1 MPLEIQGHVHLD
13 MSTSLSAFPHP
24 YPHVGQGQLCFPAAE
39 ALTWTMSPGLPLSQ
53 AFPNL
58 TSEASSD
65 QAISPPTVI
74 QAAISSVLGAGS
86 SSLDCLPALS
96 FPNSTVHF

>member
-1 MPLEIQGHVHLD
+1 MN
-13 MSTSLSAFPHP
+13 
-24 YPHVGQGQLCFPAAE
+24 
-39 ALTWTMSPGLPLSQ
+39 PGLPLSQ

-58 TSEASSD
+58 TSEARSD

-96 FPNSTVHF
+96 FPNSTVHLKNPECVFKTVNVITSLTAYNSSKASPSLFG

>member
-1 MPLEIQGHVHLD
+1 MSTGHVHF
-13 MSTSLSAFPHP
+13 STSISSSLPSCRSRAT
-24 YPHVGQGQLCFPAAE
+24 VSPAAE
-39 ALTWTMSPGLPLSQ
+39 ALTRTMSPGLPLSQ

-74 QAAISSVLGAGS
+74 QAAISSVLGTGS

-96 FPNSTVHF
+96 FPNSIVHF